1 MKKLL
6 TPALS
11 LALLASS
18 VAVVGAGSATVAS
31 AASGSSCDASALKSA
46 KSPVHITYWE
56 STAGANLTAMK
67 ALVAA
72 YNKSQKKVVVSDV
85 NQTGGY
91 IDTWNAYT
99 LSGGTGA
106 NVFIDDVTNTQAHV
120 DSKLTIPIQDCFASA
135 KFSTKNYLQ
144 KALSQ
149 QKLGGKVQALPYS
162 ASTPV
167 LYYNLQAFAK
177 AHIAKA
183 PTTIDEMTADAHK
196 LTQVGYTDGMSIKND
211 PWWLELWS
219 AMGKDYYVNNQN
231 GRSGRATAVAF
242 DTDRN
247 RSLLTKLQN
256 MVKNSDAKSYSATGA
271 GLGAFNNLFAMSSDK
286 SGMTIDTSAALGTIA
301 GYLPLFKNI
310 TIGVA
315 PLPRL
320 TANDNGG
327 LMPGGN
333 GLSISS
339 KNSALENAAAFDFV
353 KFLSAAKN
361 LASWD
366 VSTGYVPITSDAAKD
381 KQITNLW
388 KAKPYYKVAYDQI
401 NTGGASNATE
411 GPAIGNYYA
420 VNTQVANALNQIL
433 TNTSSDVATA
443 LGNARDN
450 ANSAISSYN
459 SSL

>member
-11 LALLASS
+11 LALLTSS
-18 VAVVGAGSATVAS
+18 VAIVGTGSTVVAS
-31 AASGSSCDASALKSA
+31 AATSASCDASALKSA

-91 IDTWNAYT
+91 VDTWNAYT

-120 DSKLTIPIQDCFASA
+120 DSKLTIPIQDCFTPA
-135 KFSTKNYLQ
+135 KFSTKTYLP
-144 KALSQ
+144 KALAQ

-167 LYYNLQAFAK
+167 LYYNKQAFAK
-177 AHIAKA
+177 AGIAKPPA
-183 PTTIDEMTADAHK
+183 TIDEMTADAHK
-196 LTQVGYTDGMSIKND
+196 LTQSGYSDGMSIKND

-219 AMGKDYYVNNQN
+219 TMGKAYYVNNQN
-231 GRSGRATAVAF
+231 GRTGRATATAF
-242 DTDRN
+242 DTPRN
-247 RSLLTKLQN
+247 RSLLNKLQD
-256 MVKNSDAKSYSATGA
+256 MVAHSDAKSYSATGS
-271 GLGAFNNLFAMSSDK
+271 GLAAFNNLFAMSTDK

-315 PLPRL
+315 PLPKL
-320 TANDNGG
+320 TTADNGG
-327 LMPGGN
+327 LEPGGN
-333 GLSISS
+333 ALSISS

-366 VSTGYVPITSDAAKD
+366 VSTGYVPITTDAAKD
-381 KQITNLW
+381 AAIVKLW
-388 KAKPYYKVAYDQI
+388 KTKPYYKVAYDQI
-401 NTGGASNATE
+401 NTGGASNATA

-433 TNTSSDVATA
+433 TNTSTDVATA
-443 LGNARDN
+443 LGNARSNADN
-450 ANSAISSYN
+450 AISSYN